1 MATHVSSEKRARQTI
16 RRNALNRTR
25 RSNIQNLVKA
35 VETAIASNNPKD
47 AKEAL
52 KSVES
57 ALARGAGK
65 GLVHWKTAARK
76 TSRLAARVKA
86 ISGAK
91 KK

>member
-16 RRNALNRTR
+16 KRNAVNRAR

-35 VETAIASNNPKD
+35 VETAVASNNPKD
-47 AKEAL
+47 AKEAM

-57 ALARGAGK
+57 ALAKGANH
-65 GLVHWKTAARK
+65 LMHWKTAARK

-86 ISGAK
+86 ISAAK